1 MKFTLEQKA
10 GMSRMYDWFDTLASV
25 DHTNYYN
32 IVHKNHINASFRDC
46 AGWIFNRMGHDNY
59 DMEQRDILNAF
70 RLIYLKN
77 KKVTNYDEL
86 ILNTSKL
93 I

>member
-1 MKFTLEQKA
+1 MRFTLEQKA
-10 GMSRMYDWFDTLASV
+10 GIARLYDWFDTLASV
-25 DHTNYYN
+25 DHSQYYK
-32 IVHKNHINASFRDC
+32 IRHKDSVHAPFKDC
-46 AGWIFNRMGHDNY
+46 ANWLYNRLSQDDY
-59 DMEQRDILNAF
+59 DMQQRDILNAF

-77 KKVTNYDEL
+77 KKVTNYEEL

>member
-10 GMSRMYDWFDTLASV
+10 GIARLFDWFDAIASV
-25 DHTNYYN
+25 DHSQYYK
-32 IVHKNHINASFRDC
+32 IRHKDSVHAPFKDC
-46 AGWIFNRMGHDNY
+46 ANWLYNRLSQDDY
-59 DMEQRDILNAF
+59 DMQQRDILNAF

-77 KKVTNYDEL
+77 KKVTNYEEL